1 MVSITDKNRYCQ
13 RCGNCCRGM
22 IWKKKFS
29 FDRANEVAKGTKD
42 KKQAEEK
49 LIAYYKKHLI
59 RTGLP
64 IERVHPVNWDK
75 RNKVVRVYISVGR
88 CRHLSF
94 TEDNKAIC
102 LNYKNRP
109 SECRGY
115 LCKKA
120 KEKMKKDNTIRNE
133 KIRLKE
139 KSFQTEV
146 S

>member
-1 MVSITDKNRYCQ
+1 
-13 RCGNCCRGM
+13 M

-29 FDRANEVAKGTKD
+29 FDRAEEIAKGAKD

-49 LIAYYKKHLI
+49 LIIYYKNHLTD
-59 RTGLP
+59 TGLP
-64 IERVHPVNWDK
+64 IEKVHPVNWDK
-75 RNKVVRVYISVGR
+75 RNKVVRIYISVGR
-88 CRHLSF
+88 CSYLSF

-102 LNYKNRP
+102 LNYNNRP

-120 KEKMKKDNTIRNE
+120 KEKMRKEDAVKKE
-133 KIRLKE
+133 KIKLKE
-139 KSFQTEV
+139 KSLTGV